1 VAGIVSFFDEEKEV
15 EDEGVR
21 SFMQR
26 AKALKG
32 LGVALGACA
41 RPMAAIFDCNGQ
53 HVQYKG

>member
-26 AKALKG
+26 AKALR
-32 LGVALGACA
+32 ALGWAGRSVGCV
-41 RPMAAIFDCNGQ
+41 RETNGSNIRLQQ
-53 HVQYKG
+53 HVQ